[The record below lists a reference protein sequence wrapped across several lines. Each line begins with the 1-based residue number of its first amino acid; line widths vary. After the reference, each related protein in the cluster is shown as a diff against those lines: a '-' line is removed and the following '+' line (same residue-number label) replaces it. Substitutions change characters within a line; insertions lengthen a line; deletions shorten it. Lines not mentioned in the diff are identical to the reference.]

1 MASRSVQFRH
11 AQDFGIWPMAAK
23 PYKLANEV
31 SSLFQVPS
39 FMFQVLGAAG
49 TPGTCILEPETC
61 VDDDAVSDVRD
72 KAMRRLTDTAFSSR
86 VIDEDIFDLM
96 HIISIL
102 IKF

>member
-1 MASRSVQFRH
+1 VTSRGVQFRY
-11 AQDFGIWPMAAK
+11 AKDFGIRPVAAK

-49 TPGTCILEPETC
+49 TPGTCILEPETR

-72 KAMRRLTDTAFSSR
+72 IPMRRLTVTAFSRR
-86 VIDEDIFDLM
+86 VIDEKIFDLM
-96 HIISIL
+96 HVISI
-102 IKF
+102 